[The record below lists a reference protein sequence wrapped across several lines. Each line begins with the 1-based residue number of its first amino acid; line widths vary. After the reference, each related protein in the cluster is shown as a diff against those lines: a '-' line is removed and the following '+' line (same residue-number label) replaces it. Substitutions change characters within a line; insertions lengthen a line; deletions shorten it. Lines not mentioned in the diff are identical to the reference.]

1 MKNILA
7 LSFVLGSTLFS
18 TVCLANTERKSNI
31 SYSMPAVEVG
41 FKWSSASLTNADS
54 TNQVI
59 GFEVGGS
66 AVFNIGDNFGIKTG
80 LFYNE
85 RPFQSVIA
93 GTTVTGK
100 LTYFDVPVLL
110 MFKFEDYAGI
120 YLGPSLS
127 LKLSDQ
133 LSPGNLT
140 KINSVVVP
148 LTFGAQFK
156 FAPNLGADIYFET
169 VPGNMSNEVS
179 NSRAVGLN
187 LMIAFD

>member
-7 LSFVLGSTLFS
+7 LVLILGSTLIS
-18 TVCLANTERKSNI
+18 TVCVANTEHKSSI

-41 FKWSSASLTNADS
+41 FKWGSASFTGADS

-59 GFEVGGS
+59 GYEVGGS
-66 AVFNIGDNFGIKTG
+66 TVFNINDNFGIKTG

-85 RPFQSVIA
+85 RPFQSVFSGA
-93 GTTVTGK
+93 TVTGK
-100 LTYFDVPVLL
+100 LTYFDIPVML

-120 YLGPSLS
+120 YIGPSLS

-133 LSPGNLT
+133 LSTGSLT
-140 KINSVVVP
+140 KINSSVIP
-148 LTFGAQFK
+148 LTIGAQFK

-169 VPGNMSNEVS
+169 VPGNLSNEVS
-179 NSRAVGLN
+179 NSRAVGVN